1 MIKSK
6 LLHALSGIL
15 FGAALS
21 LVLGGHVASAVAA
34 DKTKIGFVYIGPIG
48 DHGWSYQHHQGLKAI
63 EKEFGDKVETTYV
76 EKVSEGAAAERV
88 IRQLA
93 QKGHDIIF
101 TTSFG
106 FMNPTLKV
114 AKRFPNIRFEH
125 ATGFKRADNVATYNI
140 RYYEGRYVAG
150 IVAGKMTKSNI
161 IGYIASFPIPEVIM
175 GINAAY
181 LGAKSVN
188 PNVKFKI
195 IWVST
200 WFDPGK
206 EADAAKALTDQGA
219 DVLFQHTDSP
229 AAMKLAEEKGI
240 FAVGQASDMSA
251 FGPKAQL
258 TALVNNWAP
267 YYVSRVK
274 AVMDGS
280 WKSGATWGG
289 IKSGMLNF
297 AKWNAKIP
305 ADVVKLA
312 ETARD
317 AISAGKLHP
326 FTGPLNKQDGKPF
339 LKAGE
344 KIADEDLA
352 GMNFYVEGIEGT
364 LPK

>member
-1 MIKSK
+1 MQTPK
-6 LLHALSGIL
+6 LSLIIAGAVLALS
-15 FGAALS
+15 AAS
-21 LVLGGHVASAVAA
+21 LPTATVAA
-34 DKTKIGFVYIGPIG
+34 DKTKIGFVYVGPIG
-48 DHGWSYQHHQGLKAI
+48 DHGWSYQHHKGLEAI
-63 EKEFGDKVETTYV
+63 KKEFGDKVETTHV
-76 EKVSEGAAAERV
+76 EKVSEGPDAERV
-88 IRQLA
+88 IQQLA
-93 QKGHDIIF
+93 QKGHKLIF

-114 AKRFPNIRFEH
+114 AKRFPNVRFEH
-125 ATGFKRADNVATYNI
+125 STGFKRSKNVSTYNI

-150 IVAGKMTKSNI
+150 ILAGKMTKSNT
-161 IGYIASFPIPEVIM
+161 IGYIASFPIPEVVM

-206 EADAAKALTDQGA
+206 EADAAKALADQGA

-229 AAMKLAEEKGI
+229 AAMKLAEQKGI
-240 FAVGQASDMSA
+240 FAIGQASNMHA
-251 FGPKAQL
+251 FGPNAQL

-267 YYVSRVK
+267 YYIARVK
-274 AVMDGS
+274 AAMDGS
-280 WKSGATWGG
+280 WKSIDTWGG
-289 IKSGMLNF
+289 INSGMLNF

-312 ETARD
+312 KAARD
-317 AISAGKLHP
+317 DIAAGKLHP

-344 KIADEDLA
+344 KMADKDLA
-352 GMNFYVEGIEGT
+352 GMNFYVEGIEGS

>member
-1 MIKSK
+1 MKAITGKAIAGAIT
-6 LLHALSGIL
+6 ALALGIGASG
-15 FGAALS
+15 AQ
-21 LVLGGHVASAVAA
+21 AA
-34 DKTKIGFVYIGPIG
+34 DKTKIGFVYVGPVG
-48 DHGWSYQHHQGLKAI
+48 DHGWSYQHHEGLKAV
-63 EKEFGDKVETTYV
+63 KKAFGDKVTTTHV
-76 EKVSEGAAAERV
+76 EKVSEGPDAERV

-93 QKGHDIIF
+93 QQGHKIIF

-106 FMNPTLKV
+106 YMNPTLKV
-114 AKRFPNIRFEH
+114 AKRFPKVMFEH
-125 ATGFKRADNVATYNI
+125 ATGFKRAKNMATYNI

-150 IVAGKMTKSNI
+150 VIAGKMTKTNT
-161 IGYIASFPIPEVIM
+161 IGYIASFPIPEVVR

-188 PNVKFKI
+188 PNIKFKI

-206 EADAAKALTDQGA
+206 ESDAAKALTAQGA

-240 FAVGQASDMSA
+240 YAIGQASNMKA

-258 TALVNNWAP
+258 TALVNNWGP

-274 AVMDGS
+274 AAMDGS
-280 WKSGATWGG
+280 WKSQDVWGG
-289 IKSGMLNF
+289 IKSGMLQF
-297 AKWNAKIP
+297 APWNKAIP

-312 ETARD
+312 EKARD
-317 AISAGKLHP
+317 DIAAGKLHP

-344 KIADEDLA
+344 KFSDKGLS
-352 GMNFYVEGIEGT
+352 GMNFYVEGIEGS